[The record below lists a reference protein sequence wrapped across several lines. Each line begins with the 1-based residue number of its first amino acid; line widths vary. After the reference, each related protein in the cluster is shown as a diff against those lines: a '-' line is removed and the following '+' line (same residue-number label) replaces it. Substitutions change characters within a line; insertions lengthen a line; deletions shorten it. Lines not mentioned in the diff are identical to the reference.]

1 MTARQLL
8 SAFTDIRDAYIE
20 DTRAAL
26 GYGGDD
32 RAAHAPRRRGVTRLA
47 RAVLIAAIITALL
60 TAAAYAAGWLGLAG
74 LRIGAQAN
82 TGLVRISLQGL
93 ADTPEARGATEW
105 LDYIAAQN
113 QTPREGDAAL
123 AADCAAKYG
132 TYGIANQADL
142 NMLNTLCEKYDL
154 VPLGTSRTPK
164 NEREFCEMASVGRLT
179 ARADG
184 YVNEYQSAYVYS
196 SGTFHAE
203 GRIYSDAHAYD
214 IPYQLTRSEKGVLD
228 YVTISVADVN
238 DFTEREYVS
247 AGGAALHLANAA
259 PEAARR
265 QSFIFLETD
274 DAFISVSFLHEA
286 AADYLGDGVIDGVG
300 DEYVT
305 YDIPDAELEMLA
317 ECFDWAAFSDPS
329 RGMDTDFA
337 PTREYASV
345 DTAALIAVRD
355 KAADFSAAEGD
366 EAAEYFLRLTYAQEL
381 EEHIAGFHLVDY
393 LLIPGS
399 NRCIGWLQFSGVA
412 KTPLD
417 WAYEVRDGERV
428 YCRSVD
434 LSRDSSGG
442 EWSVGAGIDM
452 RPAMPQEPLD
462 PAARERGCVGAALA
476 DLTGATLFVRAT
488 GEWYSI
494 SDPAA
499 LDKLGQTLR
508 FNPIPGGRAQCT
520 VWDPIFLEHADGS
533 TTLAYTLDSG
543 ENLLYIYGSTQSG
556 MLGVSIFD
564 LFGVPRASRG
574 YSERDGV
581 VTTHIDATAGAA
593 ALAVEYDYVKDGACI
608 ARRITDELGETR
620 ERHFEYDAAGRLSR
634 DTMHEP
640 DGSVSRTCAYT
651 YDASGLLAAR
661 RDDWAGGW
669 TREEFFYDA
678 QGRLSRVD
686 SYSNERASAPVCT
699 RYSYS
704 PDGALISEVDVP
716 E

>member
-26 GYGGDD
+26 GYGGAG
-32 RAAHAPRRRGVTRLA
+32 RAASASRRRGVTRLA
-47 RAVLIAAIITALL
+47 RAVLIAAVI
-60 TAAAYAAGWLGLAG
+60 AAFLAATAYAAGWLGLAG
-74 LRIGAQAN
+74 LKMGMSAHR
-82 TGLVRISLQGL
+82 GLARISLQGL
-93 ADTPEARGATEW
+93 ADTLEAKGAAEW
-105 LDYIAAQN
+105 LDYLAVQN
-113 QTPREGDAAL
+113 ETRREGDAAL
-123 AADCAAKYG
+123 AVDCAEKYG
-132 TYGIANQADL
+132 TYGISNQADL
-142 NMLNTLCEKYDL
+142 NMLNALCEKYDL

-179 ARADG
+179 VRADG
-184 YVNEYQSAYVYS
+184 YVNEYQSAYIYS

-214 IPYQLTRSEKGVLD
+214 IPYQLTRSKKGVLD

-238 DFTEREYVS
+238 DFAEWEYVS
-247 AGGAALHLANAA
+247 EDGTALHLANTS
-259 PEAARR
+259 PDTARR

-305 YDIPDAELEMLA
+305 YDIPDAELEVLA
-317 ECFDWAAFSDPS
+317 ECFDWAAFSDPA
-329 RGMDTDFA
+329 RGMDTDFDS
-337 PTREYASV
+337 TREYASV
-345 DTAALIAVRD
+345 DTAALIAVRG
-355 KAADFSAAEGD
+355 KVADFSAAEGD
-366 EAAEYFLRLTYAQEL
+366 DNAEYFLRLTYAQEL
-381 EEHIAGFHLVDY
+381 EEYIAGFRLVDY

-399 NRCIGWLQFSGVA
+399 DRCIGWLQFVGVA

-417 WAYEVRDGERV
+417 WAYEEHDGERV

-434 LSRDSSGG
+434 LSRDASGG

-452 RPAMPQEPLD
+452 RPAMLQEPLD

-476 DLTGATLFVRAT
+476 DLTGASMFVRAA

-494 SDPAA
+494 SDPDA
-499 LDKLGQTLR
+499 LEKLGQTLR
-508 FNPIPGGRAQCT
+508 FNPIPGGRAQCS

-556 MLGVSIFD
+556 MLGVSIFE
-564 LFGVPRASRG
+564 LFGVPRVPKG

-581 VTTHIDATAGAA
+581 VSTHIEVPAGEVS
-593 ALAVEYDYVKDGACI
+593 LAVEYDYVKNGACI
-608 ARRITDELGETR
+608 ARRITDELGEVR
-620 ERHFEYDAAGRLSR
+620 DRRLEYDAAGRLSR
-634 DTMHEP
+634 DTMYEP
-640 DGSVSRTCAYT
+640 DGSVSRTCVYT
-651 YDASGLLAAR
+651 YDASGLLAER
-661 RDDWAGGW
+661 RVDWSGGW

-704 PDGALISEVDVP
+704 PDDALISKTDLP